1 MKKRGF
7 TLIELLAVIV
17 ILAVIALIA
26 VPIMLN
32 IITKA
37 QESSTLRGVELYI
50 HGVEIA
56 LTHEE
61 LYSKNS
67 IDGLYTIDS
76 NGNICIENNCIKV
89 DMKGKKPQS
98 GFIRIEN
105 GSVVQII
112 NMNID
117 SKIVST
123 IEDKIDIKQ
132 VN

>member
-56 LTHEE
+56 LTHE
-61 LYSKNS
+61 
-67 IDGLYTIDS
+67 DLYTIDS